1 MLIRSRLLPPPQM
14 MRSIKAGWRT
24 FHQSIPVLRIPDVSK
39 YMFSLAAMMTA
50 WQPPLQGVD
59 YLD

>member
-1 MLIRSRLLPPPQM
+1 M
-14 MRSIKAGWRT
+14 MRSIKASWRT
-24 FHQSIPVLRIPDVSK
+24 LHTSIPILRVGDVSK
-39 YMFSLAAMMTA
+39 YMFPLAAMMTA